1 MTAPPVRRRLTLTQS
16 LFIAHVLLLTVALG
30 VTGALWVVHNDREV
44 DRQYTERVLAI
55 ARSVAVQPEIRAAF
69 ELADPASVVAPRAD
83 AVTEATGAQFIVVA
97 DRSGIRYS
105 HPNRALI
112 GEVVST
118 PPGRVLRGED
128 WTGFQIGTEGRSV
141 RAKVPVRDDA
151 GAVVGYVSVGILA
164 SDLDTAAATALPMIV
179 GTVVGALLLGA
190 GGAYLLSRRLRA
202 KTHGLEPA
210 EITALLEGREALLYG
225 IREGVLALDHAGRV
239 TLVNRPAREM
249 LELPA
254 DCEGRHLDE
263 LRLDSRLHDV
273 LCGTDPGADRIVL
286 VGARVLVCNRKPVR
300 LHGQDAGAVVTLRDR
315 TELERLTGELDGART
330 LTRGLRAQ
338 SHEFAN
344 RIHTVAGMLELGAHE
359 DARAFLDELSA
370 AHTRTSADVAARIAD
385 PAVAALVLAKSAQ
398 AAERGAELR
407 LSPTT
412 GLDGRLPADLREDVL
427 LVLGNLVDNALDSV
441 AGSSRSGC
449 GAGKDPS
456 GCGAGSSPSGC
467 GAGKDPSGCG
477 AGKDPGGWVELLLCR
492 HGRAEDGLPHDLI
505 EIRVVDSGPG
515 VDPALTE
522 EVFTLGFTT
531 KVARSGGQRGLGL
544 ALVRQTCES
553 RGGTVSI
560 DSPAGSAGCV
570 DGAEYSVFTAYLPVT
585 GATAGA
591 R

>member
-1 MTAPPVRRRLTLTQS
+1 MTARRARRPTLTQS

-30 VTGALWVVHNDREV
+30 VTGGLWVMHNDREV

-55 ARSVAVQPEIRAAF
+55 ARSVAVQPEIRSAF
-69 ELADPASVVAPRAD
+69 ELADPASVIAPRA
-83 AVTEATGAQFIVVA
+83 AAATEATGAQFIVVA
-97 DRSGIRYS
+97 DRSGVRYS
-105 HPNRALI
+105 HPNTALI
-112 GEVVST
+112 GDVVST
-118 PPGRVLRGED
+118 PPGRVVYGEE
-128 WTGFQIGTEGRSV
+128 WTGFENGTEGRSV
-141 RAKVPVRDDA
+141 RAKVPVRDAA

-164 SDLDTAAATALPMIV
+164 SDIETAAATALPLIV

-225 IREGVLALDHAGRV
+225 IREGVLALDSAGRV
-239 TLVNRPAREM
+239 ILVNRPAREM

-263 LRLDSRLHDV
+263 LRLDARLHDV
-273 LCGTDPGADRIVL
+273 LSGMDPDADRIVL
-286 VGARVLVCNRKPVR
+286 VGARVLVCNRMPVR
-300 LHGQDAGAVVTLRDR
+300 IHDQDAGAVVTLRDR

-338 SHEFAN
+338 SHEYAN
-344 RIHTVAGMLELGAHE
+344 RIHTVAGMLELGAYT
-359 DARAFLDELSA
+359 DARAFLEELSA
-370 AHTRTSADVAARIAD
+370 AHTRTSADVATRIAD

-407 LSPTT
+407 LAPTT
-412 GLDGRLPADLREDVL
+412 GIDARLPGDVRQDVL

-441 AGSSRSGC
+441 AGS
-449 GAGKDPS
+449 DP
-456 GCGAGSSPSGC
+456 
-467 GAGKDPSGCG
+467 D
-477 AGKDPGGWVELLLCR
+477 GWVELLVCR
-492 HGRAEDGLPHDLI
+492 HGRAEGGLPHDLI
-505 EIRVVDSGPG
+505 EIRVIDSGPG

-531 KVARSGGQRGLGL
+531 KVARSGGPRGLGL

-553 RGGTVSI
+553 RGGTVTV
-560 DSPAGSAGCV
+560 DSPAGAA
-570 DGAEYSVFTAYLPVT
+570 DGGEDVETPAFSGFTAYLPVT
-585 GATAGA
+585 GVPAGA